1 MKDSC
6 CTRERKK
13 KDYLFL
19 PLAVLGCFV
28 SLGILLGIEMAIF
41 NALGIV

>member
-1 MKDSC
+1 MDSC

-19 PLAVLGCFV
+19 PLAVVGCFL
-28 SLGILLGIEMAIF
+28 SLAVLLGIEIAVF
-41 NALGIV
+41 YTLGII

>member
-1 MKDSC
+1 MDSC

-19 PLAVLGCFV
+19 PIAIIGCVGSVAV
-28 SLGILLGIEMAIF
+28 LLGIEIAIF
-41 NALGIV
+41 YSLGLL

>member
-1 MKDSC
+1 MDSC

-19 PLAVLGCFV
+19 PLAVIGCVV
-28 SLGILLGIEMAIF
+28 SLGVLLGIEIVVLKG
-41 NALGIV
+41 LGIL

>member
-1 MKDSC
+1 MDSC

-19 PLAVLGCFV
+19 PLAVLGCVV
-28 SLGILLGIEMAIF
+28 SLGVLLGIEMLVLTS
-41 NALGIV
+41 LGII

>member
-1 MKDSC
+1 MSTC

-19 PLAVLGCFV
+19 PMAVLGCV
-28 SLGILLGIEMAIF
+28 AGLGVVLGIEMAIF
-41 NALGIV
+41 SARGLI

>member
-1 MKDSC
+1 MDSC

-19 PLAVLGCFV
+19 PLAVIGCVVSLGV
-28 SLGILLGIEMAIF
+28 LLGIEIVVLKSLGIL
-41 NALGIV
+41 

>member
-1 MKDSC
+1 MKTC

-19 PLAVLGCFV
+19 PLAVIGCIV
-28 SLGILLGIEMAIF
+28 SLGVLLGIEMAVFHAI
-41 NALGIV
+41 GIM

>member
-19 PLAVLGCFV
+19 PLAVIGCVV
-28 SLGILLGIEMAIF
+28 SLGVLLGIELLIF
-41 NALGIV
+41 KTIGIV

>member
-1 MKDSC
+1 MDSC

-19 PLAVLGCFV
+19 PLAVLGCV
-28 SLGILLGIEMAIF
+28 ASLGVLLGIEILVLTG
-41 NALGIV
+41 LGIM

>member
-1 MKDSC
+1 MDSC

-19 PLAVLGCFV
+19 PLAVIGCV
-28 SLGILLGIEMAIF
+28 ASLGVLLGIEMLVL
-41 NALGIV
+41 NSLGII